1 MEKPPK
7 HDKFLIFKKNL
18 NLQIHQWPSKVLQKG
33 AIYASPNLNLC
44 KKKPQPLPSYG
55 GLYIKVSNA
64 ALNHGH
70 TRNNMHA
77 SARKFFQLTSSNHP
91 DSQPPK

>member
-33 AIYASPNLNLC
+33 GIYASPNLNLC

-55 GLYIKVSNA
+55 GLYIKHSPEA
-64 ALNHGH
+64 WAHKKQY
-70 TRNNMHA
+70 A
-77 SARKFFQLTSSNHP
+77 CFS
-91 DSQPPK
+91 PKVLPVNKQ